1 MDTPTVQP
9 PAKPQKQHLG
19 ILDILRAVAA
29 LSVCLFHFNPR
40 NGTWGAAMLEYGH
53 YGVEVFFII
62 SGFIIPLA
70 MYWSRFQYRDSMR
83 FLIRRGI
90 RLYPVFAIVAL
101 VNLLFS
107 AYGCPWLGYA
117 GGSPDLTWSRAL
129 ANFSLTCDF
138 FGEGWYLPIF
148 WTLAIEA
155 QYYLVIVV
163 SFPLL
168 MSEKTWLRVGV
179 LLLWIIPPYFVGY
192 GETIFT
198 WTAFFAMGILVFMK
212 KEKLINAGMF
222 WGLLMLAAYTH
233 EATRNLESA
242 CTGIATALLILY
254 APKLRMPWLEKI
266 GVASYSLYLLH
277 LIVGSAVIIMIGN
290 LPSAWQWPPITV
302 AIAMLVSIGSALLFY
317 RYLELPFHNLA
328 RHFKTRSR
336 EKELG
341 LNGASS
347 KNLNKS
353 KAESV

>member
-1 MDTPTVQP
+1 MDTPSDQLAP
-9 PAKPQKQHLG
+9 KPKKQHLG

-62 SGFIIPLA
+62 SGFIIPQA
-70 MYWSRFQYRDSMR
+70 MFWSRFRYRDTGH
-83 FLIRRGI
+83 FLIRRWI

-101 VNLLFS
+101 GNLLFS
-107 AYGCPWLGYA
+107 AYGCAWLGYG

-129 ANFSLTCDF
+129 ANFSLTCNLV
-138 FGEGWYLPIF
+138 GEDWYLPIF

-155 QYYLVIVV
+155 QYYLVMVA

-168 MSEKTWLRVGV
+168 VSEKLWVRIAV
-179 LLLWIIPPYFVGY
+179 LLLWIVPPYFVGY

-212 KEKLINAGMF
+212 KENLINTATF
-222 WGLLMLAAYTH
+222 FVLLALTAFTH
-233 EATRNLESA
+233 EGTRNLDS
-242 CTGIATALLILY
+242 TYVGVVTALLILY
-254 APKLRMPWLEKI
+254 APGVHLKWMEKI

-277 LIVGSAVIIMIGN
+277 LVVGSSAIIMLHN
-290 LPSAWQWPPITV
+290 LPESWQWPPLTV
-302 AIAMLVSIGSALLFY
+302 AVALLVSIVSALFFY
-317 RYLELPFHNLA
+317 RFLELPFHNLA
-328 RHFKTRSR
+328 RQFKTHSR

-341 LNGASS
+341 L
-347 KNLNKS
+347 
-353 KAESV
+353 SVEK

>member
-1 MDTPTVQP
+1 METPTV
-9 PAKPQKQHLG
+9 KPKKQHLG

-29 LSVCLFHFNPR
+29 LAVCLFHFNPR

-70 MYWSRFQYRDSMR
+70 MYWSRFKYRDTMH

-101 VNLLFS
+101 GNLLFS
-107 AYGCPWLGYA
+107 AYGCALLGYG

-129 ANFSLTCDF
+129 ANFSLTCNLV
-138 FGEGWYLPIF
+138 GEDWYLPIF

-155 QYYLVIVV
+155 QYYLVMVA
-163 SFPLL
+163 SFPLFL
-168 MSEKTWLRVGV
+168 SEKMWVRIGV
-179 LLLWIIPPYFVGY
+179 LLLWIVPPYFVGY

-212 KEKLINAGMF
+212 KEKLISSLTF
-222 WGLLMLAAYTH
+222 FVLLALAAYAH
-233 EATRNLESA
+233 ETTRNLDSTY
-242 CTGIATALLILY
+242 TGLVTALLILFM
-254 APKLRMPWLEKI
+254 PGIRMKWLEKI

-277 LIVGSAVIIMIGN
+277 LIFGSSAIILFHRFPETWQ
-290 LPSAWQWPPITV
+290 LPWLIVVV
-302 AIAMLVSIGSALLFY
+302 AMAVSIGSALLFY
-317 RYLELPFHNLA
+317 RYLELPFHNWA

-341 LNGASS
+341 LDPKGSN
-347 KNLNKS
+347 
-353 KAESV
+353 